1 MVKSRK
7 NFIIMLMFIVFSA
20 VAARFI
26 IGVLYYNSYDT
37 FWYRDWA
44 FGLQDGLFDIYSRA
58 EEISLDYPPLYLFC
72 LYLTG
77 MAYRVFGAGCGDALQ
92 MILMKFW
99 PILFDGLCIILIW
112 RMARPHGEWT
122 ALFAAAAWAY
132 NPSVFY
138 NTACWGQTDQLMAF
152 LLLAAFFL
160 ADRNR
165 PVLACVTF
173 AVAGLTK
180 YQSLF
185 FTPVLLLY
193 IFRSCGWKPTLKG
206 VLAAAGTVLAV
217 FLPFMIGARDPLLF
231 FRVYLGGAAT
241 YKYCTFNAYN
251 FYGMFGLNA
260 VRDDTTIFGAFSYA
274 HLNLIFVLLI
284 IAYTAYLFLRGRKI
298 NIYVGGLF
306 IMEALFML
314 ATRMHERY
322 QMVVLPFA
330 LMAYVTTRNRHFIYQ
345 FSLLTLTTFVN
356 QFVIL
361 AEVRNSDI
369 FFAPYMGEIMWFF
382 SVINFAVFLYVSY
395 VCTYYIMDKEK
406 AV

>member
-26 IGVLYYNSYDT
+26 TGALYYNSYDT

-77 MAYRVFGAGCGDALQ
+77 LAYRVFGAGCGDVLQ
-92 MILMKFW
+92 MLLMKFW
-99 PILFDGLCIILIW
+99 TIIFDGLCIILIW
-112 RMARPHGEWT
+112 YIARPHGEWT
-122 ALFAAAAWAY
+122 ALFAATAWAV

-138 NTACWGQTDQLMAF
+138 NTACWGQTDQLMAL

-160 ADRNR
+160 ADCDR
-165 PVLACVTF
+165 PVLACVVF

-193 IFRSCGWKPTLKG
+193 IFRRYGWRPTLKG
-206 VLAAAGTVLAV
+206 VLAAAGTVACV
-217 FLPFMIGARDPLLF
+217 FLPFMIGARDPFLF
-231 FRVYLGGAAT
+231 FRVYLGGAGT
-241 YKYCTFNAYN
+241 YKYCTLNAYN

-260 VRDDTTIFGAFSYA
+260 VPDNTDIFGAFSYT
-274 HLNLIFVLLI
+274 HLNLIFVVLI
-284 IAYTAYLFLRGRKI
+284 LAYTAYLCLWGKKT
-298 NIYVGGLF
+298 NIYVCGLF

-314 ATRMHERY
+314 VTRMHERY

-345 FSLLTLTTFVN
+345 FSLLTLTTFIN
-356 QFVIL
+356 QLVIL
-361 AEVRNSDI
+361 SEVRNSEI
-369 FFAPYMGEIMWFF
+369 FFAPYMGGIMWFF
-382 SVINFAVFLYVSY
+382 SVLNFVIFIYVSY
-395 VCTYYIMDKEK
+395 ACSNYIMDKEK
-406 AV
+406 TV